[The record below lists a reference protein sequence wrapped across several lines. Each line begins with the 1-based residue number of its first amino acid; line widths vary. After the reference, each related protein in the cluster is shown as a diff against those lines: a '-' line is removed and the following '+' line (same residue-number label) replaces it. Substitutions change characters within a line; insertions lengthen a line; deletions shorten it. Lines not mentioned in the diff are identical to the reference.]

1 MTPDDLAF
9 AAEFACLVEAAAPKP
24 GNVSP
29 GRPFRDMRFEDFV
42 ASALAIGPVLARAD
56 QVPLGQAVRLAVE
69 ATRRRTAANTNLGI
83 ILLFAP
89 LARAALQGAA
99 PLRDGVKAELANTTV
114 ADAAAVY
121 EAIRLARPG
130 GLGSVPTADLGQR
143 PTITLLEAMDLARG
157 RDQVAAEYV
166 SGFSTTFEVT
176 LPALRQAREGGLDW
190 ADAAVETFLTLLA
203 RLPDTLIARKLGP
216 DAAEE
221 VRRGAAAVLE
231 AGGGRRPAGRA
242 LLAEFDA
249 RLRDPQN
256 SHNPG
261 TTADLVAAGL
271 FALQLE
277 DGLA

>member
-1 MTPDDLAF
+1 MTPDDVAF

-56 QVPLGQAVRLAVE
+56 QVPLGQGVRLAVE

-157 RDQVAAEYV
+157 RDRVAAEYV

-176 LPALRQAREGGLDW
+176 LPALRQARDGGLDW
-190 ADAAVETFLTLLA
+190 AEAAVETFLTLLA
-203 RLPDTLIARKLGP
+203 RVPDTLIARKLGP
-216 DAAEE
+216 AAAEE
-221 VRRGAAAVLE
+221 VRQGAAAVLE

-256 SHNPG
+256 SRNPG

>member
-1 MTPDDLAF
+1 MTPDDIAF
-9 AAEFACLVEAAAPKP
+9 AAQFACLVEAAAPKP

-29 GRPFRDMRFEDFV
+29 GHPFRDMRFEDFV

-83 ILLFAP
+83 ILLFVP
-89 LARAALQGAA
+89 LARAALRK
-99 PLRDGVKAELANTTV
+99 PLSLRDGLRAELATTSV

-130 GLGSVPTADLGQR
+130 GLGTVATADLGER
-143 PTITLLEAMDLARG
+143 PTITLLQAMELARG

-166 SGFSTTFEVT
+166 SGFSTTFELT
-176 LPALRQAREGGLDW
+176 KPALKQARQGGLDW
-190 ADAAVETFLTLLA
+190 AEAAVETFLTLLA
-203 RLPDTLIARKLGP
+203 RVPDTLIARKLGP
-216 DAAEE
+216 AAAEE
-221 VRRGAAAVLE
+221 VCRGAAAVLE
-231 AGGGRRPAGRA
+231 AGGVRQPAGRS